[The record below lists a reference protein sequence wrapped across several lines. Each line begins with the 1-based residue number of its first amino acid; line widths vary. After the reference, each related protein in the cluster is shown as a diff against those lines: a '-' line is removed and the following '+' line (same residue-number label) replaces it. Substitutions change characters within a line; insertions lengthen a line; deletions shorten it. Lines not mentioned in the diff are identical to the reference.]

1 MKADFLDGVSVF
13 IRVVERRSFS
23 GAAREMGVTP
33 AAVSWTI
40 KRLEERAGT
49 ALLSRTTRSVGL
61 TEAGALFFE
70 HAKSGVAQFESAFE
84 AARRLGSRPSGL
96 LRLTAPYVAQPL
108 IEPSLPLFAAAH
120 PDIEFELAFEDRFVD
135 IAAEGYDGGI
145 RHGEMIAQD
154 MIAVRLSPPSHF
166 AVVGSPAY
174 FNVNG
179 IPERPEDLVAHNCIR
194 FRQTGGNLF
203 RWPFREDVSGG
214 SVRRFDIAVKG
225 SLIVNDP
232 ALSVR
237 LAVAG
242 AGLCYDTFENV
253 CGLIES
259 GKLIRC
265 LENYMIDGNGFFLYF
280 PSTSMISPKMRAFI
294 NFWKQEIYP
303 REEVNF

>member
-1 MKADFLDGVSVF
+1 MKADFLDGISVF
-13 IRVVERRSFS
+13 MRVVERRSFS
-23 GAAREMGVTP
+23 GAAREIGVTP

-49 ALLSRTTRSVGL
+49 PLLSRTTRSVGL

-70 HAKSGVAQFESAFE
+70 HARSGMAHFESAFE
-84 AARRLGSRPSGL
+84 TAQRLGSRPSGL
-96 LRLTAPYVAQPL
+96 LRLTAPYVAQSL
-108 IEPSLPLFAAAH
+108 IEPFLPRFTAAH
-120 PDIEFELAFEDRFVD
+120 PDIELELAFEDRFVD
-135 IAAEGYDGGI
+135 LSAEGYDGGI

-174 FNVNG
+174 FNLYG
-179 IPERPEDLVAHNCIR
+179 IPERPEDLVTHNCIR
-194 FRQTGGNLF
+194 FRQTGGNIF
-203 RWPFREDVSGG
+203 RWPFREDVHGG
-214 SVRRFDIAVKG
+214 GIRRFDIAVKG

-237 LAVAG
+237 LAAAG
-242 AGLCYDTFENV
+242 AGLCYDTLENV

-265 LENYMIDGNGFFLYF
+265 LENYMIDGAGFFLYF
-280 PSTSMISPKMRAFI
+280 PRTSMISPKMRAFI

-303 REEVNF
+303 GA